1 MWSGANR
8 FNKKQIQKRIKNLA
22 HRPSFT
28 LFLEFDQ
35 SNESSI
41 VPTVESVIAQLFPD
55 WILIIKN
62 RQKLNPDDLEK
73 ILAFVDKLNEIDTEG
88 VEPLIYMSD
97 EVNVLR
103 ADEISEETAQD
114 EALKN
119 APQKDSDYFKVPT
132 VLKK

>member
-1 MWSGANR
+1 MEV
-8 FNKKQIQKRIKNLA
+8 NKKLIEHIAKLSKLK
-22 HRPSFT
+22 
-28 LFLEFDQ
+28 FDE
-35 SNESSI
+35 NSS
-41 VPTVESVIAQLFPD
+41 E
-55 WILIIKN
+55 KM
-62 RQKLNPDDLEK
+62 KDDLKK
-73 ILAFVDKLNEIDTEG
+73 ILDFIDKLNKIDTEG

-103 ADEISEETAQD
+103 ADEISEETPQD